1 MNGLLDTQVV
11 LWWLADDPKL
21 PRLYRDA
28 IADGRSVC
36 YVSAASIWEISI
48 KAALGKVVVPEGY
61 MAQLQKQGFVELAIT
76 WEHSRAMQALPLIHR
91 DPFDRLLVAQA
102 MVDKLILLSAD
113 KHVRKYDVKVL

>member
-48 KAALGKVVVPEGY
+48 KAALGKVVVPESY
-61 MAQLQKQGFVELAIT
+61 LAQLQKQGFVELAIT
-76 WEHSRAMQALPLIHR
+76 WEHSRAIQALPLIHR